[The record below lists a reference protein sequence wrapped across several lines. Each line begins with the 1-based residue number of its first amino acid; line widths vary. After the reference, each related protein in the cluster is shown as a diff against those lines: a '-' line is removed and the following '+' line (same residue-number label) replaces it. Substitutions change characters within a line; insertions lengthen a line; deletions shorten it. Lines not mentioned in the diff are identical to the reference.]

1 MSAEIKMQHSAW
13 VDSLGFD
20 VRLLGYKPSSITLA
34 KLCDLSRL
42 MLSLWVQKN
51 HNSYLNQKLTMR
63 IKCIYTY
70 LVLSR
75 VPGMQ
80 KDSIK
85 VNFSFLKTDD
95 LNDTMWN
102 STSFFFESI
111 CIK

>member
-1 MSAEIKMQHSAW
+1 
-13 VDSLGFD
+13 
-20 VRLLGYKPSSITLA
+20 
-34 KLCDLSRL
+34 
-42 MLSLWVQKN
+42 
-51 HNSYLNQKLTMR
+51 MR